1 MADACASIDGWR
13 ASPYIRDSVAAPEMQ
28 ISRGVI
34 TYDTSMGRD
43 SDDFHYTVR
52 AYVQRDSERAGQ
64 IMLDELSEQSGPGSL
79 KTVLEDDER
88 LNDLVDIVR
97 VLEATPVQATE
108 VGVIG
113 YLFVDFDVWVS

>member
-1 MADACASIDGWR
+1 
-13 ASPYIRDSVAAPEMQ
+13 
-28 ISRGVI
+28 
-34 TYDTSMGRD
+34 
-43 SDDFHYTVR
+43 
-52 AYVQRDSERAGQ
+52 
-64 IMLDELSEQSGPGSL
+64 MLDELSEQSGPGSL

>member
-1 MADACASIDGWR
+1 MADACGSIDGWR